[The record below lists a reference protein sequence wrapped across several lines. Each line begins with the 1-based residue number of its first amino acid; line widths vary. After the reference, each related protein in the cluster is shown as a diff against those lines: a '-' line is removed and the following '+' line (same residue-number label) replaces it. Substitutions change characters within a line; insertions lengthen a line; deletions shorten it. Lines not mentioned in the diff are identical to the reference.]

1 MISFVY
7 LMETIASLNI
17 DSCFGKMET
26 IVLTISI
33 EEWIIAMKKEEA
45 LLLSDAELAQT
56 RLLGERLSRLRL
68 ARRVRQEDAAVRAG
82 LSRPTARKIE
92 QGDPGRT
99 FGQLLRYLGAIAPGM
114 TLQQLLEG
122 KDPSLIALEAS
133 EKRQRVRELS
143 PAERER
149 LDF

>member
-1 MISFVY
+1 
-7 LMETIASLNI
+7 
-17 DSCFGKMET
+17 
-26 IVLTISI
+26 
-33 EEWIIAMKKEEA
+33 MKKEET
-45 LLLSDAELAQT
+45 LLLSESELAQT
-56 RLLGERLSRLRL
+56 RLLGKRLSRLRL

-92 QGDPGRT
+92 HGDPGRT
-99 FGQLLRYLGAIAPGM
+99 LGQVLRYLGAVAPGM

-122 KDPSLIALEAS
+122 KDPSLLALEAS

-143 PAERER
+143 AAERDK

>member
-1 MISFVY
+1 
-7 LMETIASLNI
+7 
-17 DSCFGKMET
+17 
-26 IVLTISI
+26 
-33 EEWIIAMKKEEA
+33 MKKHEL
-45 LLLSDAELAQT
+45 LLLSEAELAQT

-99 FGQLLRYLGAIAPGM
+99 LGQMLRYLGAIAPGM

-122 KDPSLIALEAS
+122 KDPSLVALEAS
-133 EKRQRVRELS
+133 EKRQRVRVLS
-143 PAERER
+143 QAERDR